1 MRTIT
6 ILALH
11 NASLAS
17 IADSYTLFSKVNE
30 FLRETGET
38 DLFNIQLAGLT
49 REPIHQNNL
58 FALFP
63 QITISEIDKTDLVI
77 IPALT
82 GEMMTSNYPN
92 REFGGWIASQYR
104 KGASVAGLS
113 TGAFLL
119 AYSGLLKNKQC
130 TTHWAY
136 SNEFRYF
143 YPLTTLV
150 DDKIIT
156 DQNGLYTS
164 GGSTA
169 YWNLL
174 LHLTE
179 KLTNRNIAIRIAKYF
194 VIDLNKS
201 LQSPFIVFQGLK
213 DHSDQMVL
221 DIQEYL
227 EQHYA
232 DKFNVDELA
241 ARSNC
246 SRRTFERR
254 FSKATRHTLTEYIQ
268 KVKMEAAK
276 KQLESSNSSVNE
288 IMLDTGYADI
298 HSFRKVFRK
307 VTGMTPADY
316 RKRYNS

>member
-17 IADSYTLFSKVNE
+17 MADSYTLFSKMNE
-30 FLRETGET
+30 FLKEDGKTE
-38 DLFNIQLAGLT
+38 LFRIQLAGLS
-49 REPIHQNNL
+49 REAIHHNDL
-58 FALFP
+58 FAVFP
-63 QITISEIDKTDLVI
+63 QVDISGIHKTDLVI
-77 IPALT
+77 IPSLT
-82 GEMMTSNYPN
+82 GDMMTATHMN
-92 REFGGWIASQYR
+92 REFGGWIAKQYQ
-104 KGASVAGLS
+104 KGASIAGLS

-119 AYSGLLKNKQC
+119 AFSGLLKNKQC
-130 TTHWAY
+130 TTHWSY

-150 DDKIIT
+150 EDKIIT
-156 DQNGLYTS
+156 DQHGLYTS

-174 LHLTE
+174 LHLAE
-179 KLTNRNIAIRIAKYF
+179 KLTDRSIAIRIAKYL

-221 DIQEYL
+221 EIQEYL
-227 EQHYA
+227 EQHYEE
-232 DKFNVDELA
+232 KFNVDELA
-241 ARSNC
+241 ARGNC

-276 KQLESSNSSVNE
+276 KQLESSPLSVNE
-288 IMLDTGYADI
+288 IMLNTGYADI

-316 RKRYNS
+316 RKKYNT